1 MTPGEKLKAISRLK
15 MADGLNYADYYDI
28 GIWWE
33 RSDKGQDTTLLSDL
47 ARERIDSIF
56 RQFFTPDGA

>member
-1 MTPGEKLKAISRLK
+1 MTAAHQLRQIRRLTMK
-15 MADGLNYADYYDI
+15 DGLSYADYHDI

-33 RSDKGQDTTLLSDL
+33 RSDKGQETTLLSDL